1 MRVPI
6 SLAIIKFMHYR
17 CINLFLREYVSG
29 CYMFEFDILKNLL
42 KKRSLA
48 EKINNMKANIE
59 YEPS

>member
-1 MRVPI
+1 
-6 SLAIIKFMHYR
+6 MHYR